1 MTKRPLA
8 AFLICGEAM
17 VCSSQQFYGH
27 SRIWDMSIRVSTR
40 MIESVVIVDIFGTLK
55 LGQGTSKLRDIV
67 QELLRDGHKKL
78 LLNMAEV
85 LHIDSSGIGELMTTY
100 TSVQTAGGE
109 LKLLNLHK
117 NVQNLLQVTRL
128 YTIFDVQ
135 DDLTTAVR
143 SYR

>member
-1 MTKRPLA
+1 
-8 AFLICGEAM
+8 
-17 VCSSQQFYGH
+17 
-27 SRIWDMSIRVSTR
+27 MSIRVSTR